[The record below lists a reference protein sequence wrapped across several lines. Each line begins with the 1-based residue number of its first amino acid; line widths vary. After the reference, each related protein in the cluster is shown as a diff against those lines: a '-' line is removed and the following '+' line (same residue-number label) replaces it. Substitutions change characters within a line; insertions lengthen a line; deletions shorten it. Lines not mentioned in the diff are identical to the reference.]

1 MSADTTMSLSARMA
15 KFAHELRLDAI
26 PAPVL
31 HLARLHLI
39 DAIGV
44 GLAASRVPAHRKL
57 LTQLRAEGSG
67 SAAADREDSGP
78 STVFGFSGGV
88 APQLAAMLNGTSVHS
103 LEYDDTHMA
112 SIVHGSAVIVPAVLA
127 AAEANALQ
135 LDDVLRLVVVG
146 WETLVRLGEASP
158 GGFQRRG
165 FQVTSVGGV
174 IVAAML
180 ASVARG
186 ASVAQTTAAMGIAGS
201 QAGGIFE
208 FLSNGSNVKALHP
221 GWAAHAGLWAA
232 GLAQAGMTGPETVL
246 EGRFGL
252 FNTYAADEQAGARL
266 AAALRDLGDNWKLED
281 AAFKFYPCCHYIHP
295 YLECTQAL
303 LAQVTA
309 GGGVEA
315 IASVHC
321 RVAPGAAT
329 VICEPWS
336 AKQNPQSANEAKYSL
351 PYCIARVLLGRP
363 VDVPAMT
370 ARDIDAESVALSSR
384 IQWTPRPDSR
394 FPECFDADVE
404 IVLTNGTRLHHAVPQ
419 VLGSPQR
426 PAGEAAIKE
435 KFVRNASTA
444 LAASGS
450 ERLWQSVMQAGGTM
464 RELQQSLRAT

>member
-1 MSADTTMSLSARMA
+1 MSVNTAMSTSARMA
-15 KFAHELRLDAI
+15 QFAHGLRLDAI
-26 PAPVL
+26 PAPVQ
-31 HLARLHLI
+31 HLARLHLA

-44 GLAASRVPAHRKL
+44 GLAASRVASHRKFL
-57 LTQLRAEGSG
+57 EQLRSQWSG
-67 SAAADREDSGP
+67 TSGADGAA
-78 STVFGFSGGV
+78 TVFGFAGGV
-88 APQLAAMLNGTSVHS
+88 AAPVAALLNGTSIHS

-112 SIVHGSAVIVPAVLA
+112 SIVHGSSLIVPVVLA
-127 AAEANALQ
+127 AAETNELL
-135 LDDVLRLVVVG
+135 LDDVLRLVVAG

-174 IVAAML
+174 IVAALL
-180 ASVARG
+180 ASVAHG
-186 ASVAQTTAAMGIAGS
+186 ATLAQTTAAMGIAGS

-232 GLAQAGMTGPETVL
+232 ACAQAGMTGPETVL

-252 FNTYAADEQAGARL
+252 FKTYADDEQAAGRL
-266 AAALRDLGDNWKLED
+266 AQALQGLGSAWKLSD

-303 LAQVTA
+303 LARLPQSAQGAKVDS
-309 GGGVEA
+309 V
-315 IASVHC
+315 ASVRC

-329 VICEPWS
+329 VVCEPWP
-336 AKQNPQSANEAKYSL
+336 AKQRPRSGNEAKYSL

-363 VDVPAMT
+363 VDVPTMT
-370 ARDIDAESVALSSR
+370 AQPVDEDAVALAAR
-384 IQWTPRPDSR
+384 IEWTPRADSR

-404 IVLTNGTRLHHAVPQ
+404 FVLTDGTRLHHAVPQ

-426 PAGEAAIKE
+426 PASDAAIKA
-435 KFVRNASTA
+435 KFMGNASMA
-444 LAASGS
+444 LADASC
-450 ERLWQSVMQAGGTM
+450 ERLWQGLVQGGGALGD
-464 RELQQSLRAT
+464 LQQALRAV

>member
-1 MSADTTMSLSARMA
+1 
-15 KFAHELRLDAI
+15 
-26 PAPVL
+26 
-31 HLARLHLI
+31 
-39 DAIGV
+39 
-44 GLAASRVPAHRKL
+44 
-57 LTQLRAEGSG
+57 
-67 SAAADREDSGP
+67 
-78 STVFGFSGGV
+78 
-88 APQLAAMLNGTSVHS
+88 
-103 LEYDDTHMA
+103 
-112 SIVHGSAVIVPAVLA
+112 VIVPAVLA
-127 AAEANALQ
+127 AAEANALE
-135 LDDVLRLVVVG
+135 LDDVLRLVVAG

-174 IVAAML
+174 VVAAML

-186 ASVAQTTAAMGIAGS
+186 ASIAQTTAAMGIAGS

-232 GLAQAGMTGPETVL
+232 GLAHGGMTGPETVL

-252 FNTYAADEQAGARL
+252 FNTYAADERAGARL
-266 AAALRDLGDNWKLED
+266 ADALQGLGVSWKLEE

-303 LAQVTA
+303 LAPVIA
-309 GGGVEA
+309 GGGIDA

-336 AKQNPQSANEAKYSL
+336 SKQNPQTANEAKYSL

-370 ARDIDAESVALSSR
+370 APDIDAQAVALSAR
-384 IQWTPRPDSR
+384 IQWSPRPDSR

-404 IVLTNGTRLHHAVPQ
+404 IVLADGTRLHQMVPQ
-419 VLGSPQR
+419 VLGSAER
-426 PAGEAAIKE
+426 PAGEAAIKD
-435 KFVRNASTA
+435 KFLANASMA
-444 LAASGS
+444 LSASGC
-450 ERLWQSVMQAGGTM
+450 ERLWHNILQAGGTM
-464 RELQQSLRAT
+464 AQLQQSLRAVTP

>member
-1 MSADTTMSLSARMA
+1 MSVNTATSMSARMA
-15 KFAHELRLDAI
+15 QFAHGLRLEAI
-26 PAPVL
+26 PAPVQ
-31 HLARLHLI
+31 HLARLHLA

-44 GLAASRVPAHRKL
+44 GLAASRVPSHRKFL
-57 LTQLRAEGSG
+57 EQLRSEW
-67 SAAADREDSGP
+67 SGP
-78 STVFGFSGGV
+78 SGGDGAATVFGFAGGV
-88 APQLAAMLNGTSVHS
+88 APPVAALLNGTSIHS

-112 SIVHGSAVIVPAVLA
+112 SIVHGSSLIVPVVLA
-127 AAEANALQ
+127 AAEANELS
-135 LDDVLRLVVVG
+135 LDDVLRLVVAG

-174 IVAAML
+174 IVAALL

-186 ASVAQTTAAMGIAGS
+186 ATMAQTTAAMGIAGS

-232 GLAQAGMTGPETVL
+232 ACARAGMTGPETVL

-252 FNTYAADEQAGARL
+252 FNTYADDEQAGGRL
-266 AAALRDLGDNWKLED
+266 GQGLQDLGSAWKLSD

-303 LAQVTA
+303 LARLPRSAQGLNVDS
-309 GGGVEA
+309 V
-315 IASVHC
+315 ASVHC

-329 VICEPWS
+329 VVCDPWQ
-336 AKQNPQSANEAKYSL
+336 AKQRPRSGNEAKYSL

-363 VDVPAMT
+363 VDVPTMT
-370 ARDIDAESVALSSR
+370 AQGVDEDAVALAAR
-384 IQWTPRPDSR
+384 IEWTPRADSR

-404 IVLTNGTRLHHAVPQ
+404 FVLTDGTRLHHAVPQ

-426 PAGEAAIKE
+426 PAGDAAIKA
-435 KFVRNASTA
+435 KFMGNASMA
-444 LAASGS
+444 LPDGS
-450 ERLWQSVMQAGGTM
+450 CERLWQALVQGGGALGD
-464 RELQQSLRAT
+464 LQQALRAV